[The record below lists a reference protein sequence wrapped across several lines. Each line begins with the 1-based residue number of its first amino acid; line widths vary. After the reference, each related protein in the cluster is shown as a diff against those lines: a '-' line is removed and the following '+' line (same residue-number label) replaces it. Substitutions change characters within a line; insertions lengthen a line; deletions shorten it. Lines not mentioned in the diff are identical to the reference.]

1 MTVEKISVSLEKSL
15 ARRIRQ
21 LAKREKT
28 SVSALTS
35 RALEREEKLDSMRRA
50 IEHYEA
56 EFGVIADED
65 VERAGKI
72 LWPD

>member
-21 LAKREKT
+21 LAKREKV

-35 RALEREEKLDSMRRA
+35 RALEREEKLDAMRRA

-56 EFGVIADED
+56 EFGVITDEE